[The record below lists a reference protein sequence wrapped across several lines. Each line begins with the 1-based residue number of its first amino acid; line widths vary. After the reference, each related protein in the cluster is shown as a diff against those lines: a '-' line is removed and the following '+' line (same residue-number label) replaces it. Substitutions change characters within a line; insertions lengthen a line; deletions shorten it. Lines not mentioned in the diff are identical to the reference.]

1 MVAQPVSLTRRRRD
15 PLDLARLSRAGAR
28 AWYEAPAYAELAAIA
43 DFNADRYAITTVP
56 LASIAGAS
64 AAALRVKRAASFA
77 ELIAFTCSSGSAR
90 SYLDAQGLLRADL
103 AADQPRFDWTNG
115 RRQLAL
121 NGASA
126 NLLLNSA
133 APASQSVAVTAQSY
147 ALSFNGTGSIAL
159 SGASSA
165 GPLAGTGA
173 ASRVSLVFTP
183 AAGTLTLTMSGDVRL
198 AQLEANSF
206 ASPSIATA
214 GAAVSRAAESA
225 EFSPVLEALLQR
237 SAATLVVRGQR
248 LERNAARIVGVN
260 GASSLLRAQSN
271 RLSVLMDGSAQ
282 LATAAG
288 ADLRTGSYAAACAF
302 DATGRSVVR
311 NGVAVVTDSGTPP
324 TSRSAVYLGRDGAG
338 TVVAYGDGWYDHV
351 MVAGE
356 RLTDWRLLNFSFVS

>member
-1 MVAQPVSLTRRRRD
+1 MVAQPVTLTPRRRD
-15 PLDLARLSRAGAR
+15 PLDLARLTPAGKR
-28 AWYEAPAYAELAAIA
+28 AWFEAPAYADFAAIA
-43 DFNADRYAITTVP
+43 DFSADRYAITTVP
-56 LASIAGAS
+56 LAGIAGAS

-90 SYLDAQGLLRADL
+90 SYLDAQGVMRADL
-103 AADQPRFDWTNG
+103 ALDQPRFDWTNG

-133 APASQSVAVTAQSY
+133 APASQSLAVTAQSY
-147 ALSFNGTGSIAL
+147 ALSFTGTGSIAL

-165 GPLAGTGA
+165 GPLAGVGA

-206 ASPSIATA
+206 ASPYIATV
-214 GAAVSRAAESA
+214 GAAVSRAAETA
-225 EFSPVLEALLQR
+225 ELSPVLEALLQR
-237 SAATLVVRGQR
+237 SAATLAVRGQR

-260 GASSLLRAQSN
+260 GTSSLLRAQSN

-288 ADLRTGSYAAACAF
+288 ADLRMSSYAAACAF
-302 DATGRSVVR
+302 DGTGRSVAR
-311 NGVAVVTDSGTPP
+311 NGVAVVTDTGSPP
-324 TSRSAVYLGRDGAG
+324 SSRGSVYLGRDAAS
-338 TVVAYGDGWYDHV
+338 TATAYGDGWYEYLGI
-351 MVAGE
+351 APT
-356 RLTDWRLLNFSFVS
+356 RLSEGKIQEIILY

>member
-1 MVAQPVSLTRRRRD
+1 MVAQPVTLTRRRRD
-15 PLDLARLSRAGAR
+15 PLDLARLTPAGKR
-28 AWYEAPAYAELAAIA
+28 AWFEAPAYADFAAIA
-43 DFNADRYAITTVP
+43 DFSADRYAITTVP
-56 LASIAGAS
+56 LAGIAGAS

-77 ELIAFTCSSGSAR
+77 ELIAFTCSSGPAR
-90 SYLDAQGLLRADL
+90 SYLDAQGVMRADL

-133 APASQSVAVTAQSY
+133 APASQSLAVTAQSY
-147 ALSFNGTGSIAL
+147 ALSFTGTGSIAL
-159 SGASSA
+159 SGASSV

-173 ASRVSLVFTP
+173 TARVSLVFTP

-206 ASPSIATA
+206 ASPYIATV
-214 GAAVSRAAESA
+214 GAAVSRAAETA
-225 EFSPVLEALLQR
+225 ELSPVLEALLQR
-237 SAATLVVRGQR
+237 SAATLAVRGQR

-260 GASSLLRAQSN
+260 GTSSLLRAQSN

-288 ADLRTGSYAAACAF
+288 ADLRMSSYAAACAF
-302 DATGRSVVR
+302 DGTGRSVAR
-311 NGVAVVTDSGTPP
+311 NGVAVVNDTGSPP
-324 TSRSAVYLGRDGAG
+324 SSRGSVYLGRDAAN
-338 TVVAYGDGWYDHV
+338 TATAYGDGWYEYLGI
-351 MVAGE
+351 APT
-356 RLTDWRLLNFSFVS
+356 RLSEGKIQEIILY